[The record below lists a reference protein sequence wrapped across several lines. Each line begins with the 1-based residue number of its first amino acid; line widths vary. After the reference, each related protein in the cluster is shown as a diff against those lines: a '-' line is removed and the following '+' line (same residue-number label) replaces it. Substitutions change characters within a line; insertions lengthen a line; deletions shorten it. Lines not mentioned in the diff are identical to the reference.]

1 MKCIRI
7 LLECRYLK
15 CIQIDTKYD
24 PAYFRLAKIRL
35 QNEKFNEA
43 YDYLN
48 KSIALNDKKF
58 EYYEIRGVMNL
69 MKGDKIKAC
78 EDLNRAIN
86 LGSKDELTIK
96 FQSEE
101 CK

>member
-1 MKCIRI
+1 
-7 LLECRYLK
+7 
-15 CIQIDTKYD
+15 
-24 PAYFRLAKIRL
+24 
-35 QNEKFNEA
+35 
-43 YDYLN
+43 
-48 KSIALNDKKF
+48 
-58 EYYEIRGVMNL
+58 

-78 EDLNRAIN
+78 EDLNLAIN